1 MTDACASTVVRQLLE
16 NSGMSKT
23 TLCSRARISRALLD
37 DYLHGAKQPSL
48 AQVERVADAAGYRVS
63 VALVEKPRQ
72 VSEEY
77 VAVME
82 MAGELAGTRDT
93 LPPLE
98 FPHHLWRRAGKPS

>member
-1 MTDACASTVVRQLLE
+1 MTASRASTTVRQVLE

-23 TLCSRARISRALLD
+23 ALCSRAGISRALLD

-48 AQVERVADAAGYRVS
+48 AQIERIADAAGYRVA

-77 VAVME
+77 VAVM
-82 MAGELAGTRDT
+82 ELAGTRDT

-98 FPHHLWRRAGKPS
+98 FPHHLWRRAG